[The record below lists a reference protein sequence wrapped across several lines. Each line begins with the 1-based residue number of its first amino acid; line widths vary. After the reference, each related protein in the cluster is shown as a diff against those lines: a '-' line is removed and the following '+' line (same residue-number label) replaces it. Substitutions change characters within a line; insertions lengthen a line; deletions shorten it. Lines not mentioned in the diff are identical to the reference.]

1 MLDNYFGV
9 TKSGSSMRIEILAG
23 ITTFFATAYIILVN
37 PSVLSQ
43 GETSIFNGVF
53 FATCIGSAI
62 GTFLMAFYARIPFAQ
77 APGMGLN
84 AFFAYTAIP
93 SIAAFLATRELTK
106 AQLYH
111 MALPLVLYSGVIFI
125 IISAVGIREKII
137 NGIPMNIKMALTGGI
152 GLFIAYLGLQN
163 AGIIVPSPATQVT
176 LINFADYASNSH
188 AIHGA
193 LLTLL
198 GFLFIITILSS
209 LKVKGAVLLGIIGT
223 TLLAFMTGYSTI
235 PDHFSFDISQQARDF
250 VDVSLFK
257 LDFLGPFTHGNLGAA
272 VGTMLALILAFA
284 MVNMF
289 DSMATIFG
297 VCQSAGMVEQNGDVR
312 GLKKGLMA
320 DATGTAIG
328 ALLGTSTVTTVV
340 ESATGI
346 GEGGRTGMTSFV
358 TGILFLVALVFAP
371 LIVLIPSVATAPA
384 LIYVGCL
391 MMGSIKAVDFSEP
404 TDAVPAFL
412 TIIMMPLTYSIANGI
427 AFGLISFVVVKL
439 LTGRSSEIKAPTV
452 VVAVLFVLQFIL
464 R

>member
-9 TKSGSSMRIEILAG
+9 SKNGSSVRTEVLAG

-37 PSVLSQ
+37 PLVLSQ
-43 GETSIFNGVF
+43 GDGSIFNGVF
-53 FATCIGSAI
+53 FATCIGAAI

-84 AFFAYTAIP
+84 AFFAYTAMP
-93 SIAAFLATRELTK
+93 AIAAFLVARNPSTVELY
-106 AQLYH
+106 Q

-125 IISAVGIREKII
+125 IISAVGLREKII
-137 NGIPMNIKMALTGGI
+137 NGIPDNIKRALTGDV

-163 AGIIVPSPATQVT
+163 SGIIVASPATQVT
-176 LINFADYASNSH
+176 LINFADYANHSH

-193 LLTLL
+193 LLTLF
-198 GFLFIITILSS
+198 GLFVIAALASKRIN
-209 LKVKGAVLLGIIGT
+209 GAVLLGILAT
-223 TLLAFMTGYSTI
+223 TVIAFLTGFAKI
-235 PDHFSFDISQQARDF
+235 PENFSFDISGQAADF
-250 VDVSLFK
+250 MNVSFFK
-257 LDFLGPFTHGNLGAA
+257 LDFFGPFQHEHLGAA
-272 VGTMLALILAFA
+272 IGTMLALILAFA

-289 DSMATIFG
+289 DSMATIYG
-297 VCQSAGMVEQNGDVR
+297 VCQSAGMVDEKGEIS
-312 GLKKGLMA
+312 GLRKGLMA
-320 DATGTAIG
+320 DATGTAVG

-346 GEGGRTGMTSFV
+346 GEGGRTGLTSFV
-358 TGILFLVALVFAP
+358 TGILFLVALVLAP
-371 LIVLIPSVATAPA
+371 IVVLIPSVATAPA

-404 TDAVPAFL
+404 SDAVPAFL

-427 AFGLISFVVVKL
+427 AFGLISFCIIKL
-439 LTGRSSEIKAPTV
+439 LTGRAREIKAPTA
-452 VVAVLFVLQFIL
+452 VVAALFVLQFII

>member
-1 MLDNYFGV
+1 MLDNYFGI
-9 TKSGSSMRIEILAG
+9 TKSGSSMRVEILAG
-23 ITTFFATAYIILVN
+23 ITTFFASAYIILVN

-43 GETSIFNGVF
+43 GETNIFNGVF

-93 SIAAFLATRELTK
+93 SIAAFLATRNLSK
-106 AQLYH
+106 AELYH

-176 LINFADYASNSH
+176 LINFADYAGNSH

-193 LLTLL
+193 ILTLL
-198 GFLFIITILSS
+198 GLFIITILSS
-209 LKVKGAVLLGIIGT
+209 LRVKGAVLLGIIIT
-223 TLLAFMTGYSTI
+223 TVLAFVTGYATI

-284 MVNMF
+284 MVNIF

-297 VCQSAGMVEQNGDVR
+297 VCQSANMVEENGEVR

-439 LTGRSSEIKAPTV
+439 LTGRTAEIKAPTV
-452 VVAVLFVLQFIL
+452 VVAALFVLQFVL